1 MGKPCS
7 SVGSGSGRGA
17 VWSLLLSSLLS
28 RDYGRDC
35 CRSTGSETRS
45 RAQGGRR

>member
-7 SVGSGSGRGA
+7 LVGSGSGRGA

-28 RDYGRDC
+28 RDYCRDC
-35 CRSTGSETRS
+35 CRSTGSETQV
-45 RAQGGRR
+45 QGTRG

>member
-7 SVGSGSGRGA
+7 SVGSGLGWGA

-28 RDYGRDC
+28 GDYRRDC
-35 CRSTGSETRS
+35 CRSTGSGTQVQGTR
-45 RAQGGRR
+45 G